1 MQTKSYFQN
10 HTACGANQKDI
21 VTHSKIL
28 LFAVFT
34 FLSGTVLGQMG
45 VAYDL
50 NKPPKFENRVL
61 ASEKSNTGKKI
72 KKPRRFVQNTITHYN
87 FFFNANVKLNTVIA
101 RAKAQNKDDY
111 TRLLP
116 FYNYS
121 LDATSAYKKELDSVI
136 YKSTMGILI
145 HDTRNDWI
153 DNLYLLIGK
162 TYYLKKDF
170 DSAYITFQFINYAFA
185 PKEEDGYD
193 KPIGSNAN
201 ADDGGNNNIVST
213 KEKRNILQKAFSMP
227 PSRNEALI
235 WKIRTYLAKDQF
247 AEASGLIEILR
258 RDPQFPPRLQASLQE
273 VRSLWFY
280 KQNMYDSAA
289 FYLERALP
297 AAENNEEQA
306 RWEYLIAQLY
316 ERVNRSYEA
325 RTFYEKTIRH
335 TYDPVLEIYARL
347 NSIRQNKEGGD
358 DFIAR
363 NIQALV
369 SMAKKDRY
377 EYYRDIIYYTAA
389 QMELERKNKPG
400 AEAFLLLCVRS
411 SPING
416 SQRSKAFLQLA
427 NLSFEDK
434 KYKAAKNYY
443 DSLNVNELAAT
454 TDMSWLPDRKAALSI
469 IVTQLQILERQD
481 SLQRIAALPPDQR
494 DAYVK
499 KLARALRRQQGL
511 RDDDQSE
518 PSNTSFNNNSNAPAP
533 DLFNTGSGNADWYFN
548 NASLKAK
555 GYNDFKT
562 KWGNRPNVDNWQLSS
577 LVKQQQSAKAAEK
590 AAMPDIS
597 NGKGGLNGPPKIDFK
612 SLMDNL
618 PLTPEKMKKLTDSV
632 DNALYTLAKAY
643 QEGISD
649 YQSAITTYEDLLQ
662 KAPDFPREEDILFN
676 LYYCY
681 TKIGDAANAQ
691 RILALLKKKYPNGR
705 QTGRIIN
712 PDSAANA
719 GNSLKANATHQYE
732 KIYNSFI
739 EGRFDEALAQ
749 KKMAD
754 SLYGDKYWTPQLLY
768 IESVYYIRN
777 REDQRA
783 ITTLANIPTK
793 YPKTPMAAKATALID
808 VLKRRKQI
816 EDYLTN
822 LQVTRIPDDSIV
834 IDATTTAKTDAEHGT
849 RLTRNDSNMLVKEDT
864 SQLAK
869 ARIHLPASPAVQGQ
883 KPSPALSGMD
893 RLQVNT
899 ANLNT
904 IKMDAEQLA
913 RLTRQVDSIQAAMR
927 KAAAD
932 SLQMAILRR
941 QSDSIQAAV
950 RKLQSDTAQLQAKV
964 RSSNSVFAYTP
975 EKQHSVMVVLEKV
988 DPVYVT
994 ETRNAF
1000 SRYNQ
1005 ENYYGQP
1012 LTIDNSAV
1020 SDTLKLVV
1028 IGSFENATAA
1038 LEYMHKA
1045 QAMAP
1050 REIIPW
1056 LPANKYSFLIIS
1068 GPNLELLLNNKDMPA
1083 YQRFNTLVN
1092 PNDRH

>member
-1 MQTKSYFQN
+1 M
-10 HTACGANQKDI
+10 
-21 VTHSKIL
+21 THSKIL

-34 FLSGTVLGQMG
+34 FLSLSVLGQIG

-61 ASEKSNTGKKI
+61 ASEKSNTGKRI

-101 RAKAQNKDDY
+101 RAKAQNRDDY

-121 LDATSAYKKELDSVI
+121 LDATASQKKELDSVI
-136 YKSTMGILI
+136 YKCTMGILI

-153 DNLYLLIGK
+153 DNLYMLIGK

-193 KPIGSNAN
+193 IPIGSNAN
-201 ADDGGNNNIVST
+201 ADDGGSNNIVST

-235 WKIRTYLAKDQF
+235 WKLRTYLAKDQF
-247 AEASGLIEILR
+247 PEASGLIEVLR
-258 RDPQFPPRLQASLQE
+258 RDPQFPARLQPSLQE
-273 VRSLWFY
+273 VRALWFY
-280 KQNMYDSAA
+280 KQDMYDSAA

-325 RTFYEKTIRH
+325 KTFYERTIRH

-400 AEAFLLLCVRS
+400 AEAFLLLCIRS
-411 SPING
+411 SGGNG
-416 SQRSKAFLQLA
+416 TQRNKAFLQLA

-434 KYKAAKNYY
+434 KYKAAKSYY
-443 DSLNVNELAAT
+443 DSLNIIELGSIS
-454 TDMSWLPDRKAALSI
+454 DISWLPDRKAALSI

-511 RDDDQSE
+511 KDDDQSE
-518 PSNTSFNNNSNAPAP
+518 SSGTSFNNPNAPAP

-577 LVKQQQSAKAAEK
+577 LAKQQQLAKAAEK
-590 AAMPDIS
+590 AAMPDI
-597 NGKGGLNGPPKIDFK
+597 NAGKNGGLTGPPKIDFK

-632 DNALYTLAKAY
+632 DNALFALGKAY

-649 YQSAITTYEDLLQ
+649 YQSAIATYEGLLE

-681 TKIGDAANAQ
+681 KKIGDEAGAQ
-691 RILALLKKKYPNGR
+691 RILALLKQKYP
-705 QTGRIIN
+705 TGRLAGKAIN
-712 PDSAANA
+712 PDTVDNAA
-719 GNSLKANATHQYE
+719 NSLKVNATHQYE

-739 EGRFDEALAQ
+739 EGRFEEALAQ
-749 KKMAD
+749 KKVAD

-783 ITTLANIPTK
+783 IATLTNIPAK
-793 YPKTPMAAKATALID
+793 YPKTPMAAKAAALID

-816 EDYLTN
+816 EEYLTN
-822 LQVTRIPDDSIV
+822 LQVQRVPDDSIV
-834 IDATTTAKTDAEHGT
+834 IDATKSAATTAENGT

-864 SQLAK
+864 TQLAK

-893 RLQVNT
+893 KLQANT

-904 IKMDAEQLA
+904 IKMDADQLA
-913 RLTRQVDSIQAAMR
+913 RLQQQVDSIQAAMQ

-932 SLQMAILRR
+932 SLQMAKLRH

-950 RKLQSDTAQLQAKV
+950 KKLQADTAQLQARV

-975 EKQHSVMVVLEKV
+975 EKPHSVMIVLEKV

-1000 SRYNQ
+1000 NRYNQ
-1005 ENYYGQP
+1005 ENFYGQP

-1028 IGSFENATAA
+1028 ISSFENAAAA

-1050 REIIPW
+1050 REIVPW

-1068 GPNLELLLNNKDMPA
+1068 GPNLDLLLNNKDMPA
-1083 YQRFNTLVN
+1083 YRRFNALIN